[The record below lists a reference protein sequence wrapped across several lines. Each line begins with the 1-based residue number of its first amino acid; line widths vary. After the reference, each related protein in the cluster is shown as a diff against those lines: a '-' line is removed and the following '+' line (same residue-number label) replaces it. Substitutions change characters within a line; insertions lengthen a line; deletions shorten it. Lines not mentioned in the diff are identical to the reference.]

1 MSIIYQIPQQSRY
14 IPTTTVFSATFN
26 AITPGRYDFSGVANQ
41 NINVVDLKPSVV
53 YLIERLSIGANVAE
67 SEFLTAIANFPVLTI
82 KRSVSAE
89 IVYQRPFPI
98 VNFAD
103 GIECAAWIH
112 SDKQNDFLTFSFNG
126 LFSQTPAMIG
136 LTDLKVQI
144 SASIYAID
152 SAYYNAS
159 YRDVQAISMGQRNRT

>member
-14 IPTTTVFSATFN
+14 IPTTTFFSATFN
-26 AITPGRYDFSGVANQ
+26 AITPGRYDFSGAPNQ
-41 NINVVDLKPSVV
+41 NINVIDLKPSVV
-53 YLIERLSIGANVAE
+53 YLIERLSIGANIAE
-67 SEFLTAIANFPVLTI
+67 SEFLSAIVNFPVLTI

-136 LTDLKVQI
+136 LLDLKIQI

-152 SAYYNAS
+152 SAYYNAA
-159 YRDVQAISMGQRNRT
+159 YRDAQSISIGQRNRT